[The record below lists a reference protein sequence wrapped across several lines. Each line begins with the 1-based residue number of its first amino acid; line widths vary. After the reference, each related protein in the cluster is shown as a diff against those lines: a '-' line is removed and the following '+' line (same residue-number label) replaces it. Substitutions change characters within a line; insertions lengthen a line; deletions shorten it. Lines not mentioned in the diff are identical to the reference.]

1 MTGARSVPRQP
12 KPLANG
18 TDHIEHLHRALALL
32 DVERLRA
39 WGSELAVRLGRGG
52 RLLAAGNGGS
62 AAEAQHLTS
71 ELVGRLRDDRQ
82 PLSAIALHADTSA
95 VTAIGNDYGYDEV
108 FARQVRAHGRPGD
121 VLLLLSTSGR
131 SGNVLRAAEAAHER
145 GMTVWALT
153 GTEPNPLTGL
163 ADESVRADG
172 PTATVQ
178 ECHLVAVHILCASVD
193 IALGVCPAATPAG
206 DTPTA
211 PGGLVVVGDALLDRD
226 LVGTVDRVSPEAP
239 VVVVDH
245 VEVRSRPG
253 GAGLAAVLAARG
265 GRPVT
270 LVTALSDDREGRDL
284 GGLLRDA
291 GIRVIDLGLAGPTP
305 VKSRVRADGRTVL
318 MFSRAPEAVPGPRRT
333 LTEEERALVAGA
345 SAVLVSDYGRG
356 LTGDASVREALAA
369 AAPATPVV
377 WDPHPRGAR
386 PVPGARLVTPNRA
399 EASGFA
405 PGIAGGDLGS
415 DIERG
420 RRLVDLWQAVGVA
433 VTRGADG
440 ALLLDSAKSSPLA
453 VPGRRVAG
461 ADTCGAGDCFAA
473 SATALLAGGALL
485 SEAVTG
491 AVRAAEEFVAA
502 GGAAAWT
509 AGAAAAAPEP
519 EPADPLEAV
528 ARVRAAGGTVVATG
542 GCFDLLH
549 AGHIALLASAR
560 MLGDCLVVCLNDDDS
575 VRRLKGPRRPVVTAS
590 DRAAVLGSL
599 ASVDGVVVFAES
611 TPAEALRRIRPDIYV
626 KGGDYRVD
634 DLPEAALVDS
644 WGGRTVILPYVD
656 GRSTTRMVD
665 KILLGVGD
673 K

>member
-1 MTGARSVPRQP
+1 MTGAPEVQP
-12 KPLANG
+12 QPLANG
-18 TDHIEHLHRALALL
+18 TDHIEHLHRSLGLL
-32 DVERLRA
+32 EVERLQA
-39 WGSELAVRLGRGG
+39 WGSELAARLQRGG

-131 SGNVLRAAEAAHER
+131 SGNLLRAAGAARER

-153 GTEPNPLTGL
+153 GAAPNPLGEL
-163 ADESVRADG
+163 ADEAVRAHG

-178 ECHLVAVHILCASVD
+178 ECHLVAVHVLCASVD
-193 IALGVCPAATPAG
+193 IALGVCPPLTPAA
-206 DTPTA
+206 DTPAT

-226 LVGTVDRVSPEAP
+226 LVGRVDRVSPEAP

-245 VEVRSRPG
+245 VEVRARPG
-253 GAGLAAVLAARG
+253 GAALAAVLAARG
-265 GRPVT
+265 ERPVT
-270 LVTALSDDREGRDL
+270 LVTALSADREGREL
-284 GGLLRDA
+284 GGLLREA
-291 GIRVIDLGLAGPTP
+291 GVRVVDLGLAGPTP

-318 MFSRAPEAVPGPRRT
+318 MISQAPDAGPALRRT
-333 LTEEERALVAGA
+333 LTDEERALVVGA

-356 LTGDASVREALAA
+356 ITADASVRAALAA
-369 AAPATPVV
+369 AAPVTPMV
-377 WDPHPRGAR
+377 WDPHARGAL
-386 PVPGARLVTPNRA
+386 PVPGARLVTPNRG

-405 PGIAGGDLGS
+405 PGTAGTDVGS

-453 VPGRRVAG
+453 VPGRPIAG

-485 SEAVTG
+485 SEAVIG
-491 AVRAAEEFVAA
+491 AVRAAGEFVAA

-509 AGAAAAAPEP
+509 AGAAAAGAEA
-519 EPADPLEAV
+519 EPADPLAVV
-528 ARVRAAGGTVVATG
+528 ARVRAAGGVVVATG

-549 AGHIALLASAR
+549 AGHVALLESAR
-560 MLGDCLVVCLNDDDS
+560 LLGDCLVVCLNDDDS
-575 VRRLKGPRRPVVTAS
+575 VRRLKGPQRPVVTAS
-590 DRAAVLGSL
+590 DRAAVLASL

-611 TPAEALRRIRPDIYV
+611 TPAEALSRIRPDVYV

-634 DLPEAALVDS
+634 DLPEAALVEG

-665 KILLGVGD
+665 KILLG
-673 K
+673 

>member
-1 MTGARSVPRQP
+1 MIGASSTPHHP

-18 TDHIEHLHRALALL
+18 TDHIEHLQQALAVLEA
-32 DVERLRA
+32 ERLQA
-39 WGSELAVRLGRGG
+39 WGRELATRLQRGG

-82 PLSAIALHADTSA
+82 PLSAIALHAETSA

-121 VLLLLSTSGR
+121 ILLLLSTSGR
-131 SGNVLRAAEAAHER
+131 SRNVLRAAEAAHER
-145 GMTVWALT
+145 GLTVWALT
-153 GTEPNPLTGL
+153 GTVPNPLTEL
-163 ADESVRADG
+163 ADEAVCADG

-193 IALGVCPAATPAG
+193 IALGVCPPVTPAAA
-206 DTPTA
+206 TPTA

-226 LVGTVDRVSPEAP
+226 LLGMVDRVSPEAP
-239 VVVVDH
+239 VVVVDR
-245 VEVRSRPG
+245 VEVCSRPG
-253 GAGLAAVLAARG
+253 GAGLAAVLAARSA
-265 GRPVT
+265 RPVT

-291 GIRVIDLGLAGPTP
+291 GIRVLDLGLAGPTP

-318 MFSRAPEAVPGPRRT
+318 MFSQAPEAVSGLR
-333 LTEEERALVAGA
+333 RALTDDEHALVVGA

-356 LTGDASVREALAA
+356 LTEDASVRAALAA
-369 AAPATPVV
+369 AATATPMV

-386 PVPGARLVTPNRA
+386 PVPGARLVTPNRK
-399 EASGFA
+399 EATGFA
-405 PGIAGGDLGS
+405 PGSAGTDLRS

-420 RRLVDLWQAVGVA
+420 RQLIDIWKAAGVA

-440 ALLLDSAKSSPLA
+440 ALLLDTAKSSPLA
-453 VPGRRVAG
+453 VPGRRIVA

-502 GGAAAWT
+502 GGATSWMAGTAAE
-509 AGAAAAAPEP
+509 EP
-519 EPADPLEAV
+519 GTEPADPLEVV

-549 AGHIALLASAR
+549 AGHIALLENAR
-560 MLGDCLVVCLNDDDS
+560 LLGDCLVVCLNDDDS
-575 VRRLKGPRRPVVTAS
+575 VRRLKGPQRPIVTVG

-611 TPAEALRRIRPDIYV
+611 TPEEALRRIRPDIYV

-634 DLPEAALVDS
+634 DVPEAALVDG

-665 KILLGVGD
+665 KILLGIGD

>member
-1 MTGARSVPRQP
+1 MTGTRSAPQHP

-18 TDHIEHLHRALALL
+18 SDHIEHLQRALAVLE
-32 DVERLRA
+32 VERLQA
-39 WGSELAVRLGRGG
+39 WGRELAARLQRGG

-82 PLSAIALHADTSA
+82 PLSAIALHSETSA

-131 SGNVLRAAEAAHER
+131 SGNVLRAAEAARER

-153 GTEPNPLTGL
+153 GTEPNPLTEL
-163 ADESVRADG
+163 ADESVCADG

-178 ECHLVAVHILCASVD
+178 ECHLVAVHILCANVD
-193 IALGVCPAATPAG
+193 IALGVCPAVTPTG
-206 DTPTA
+206 DTPTV

-253 GAGLAAVLAARG
+253 GAGLAAVLAARSA
-265 GRPVT
+265 RPVT
-270 LVTALSDDREGRDL
+270 LVTALSDDREGREL

-291 GIRVIDLGLAGPTP
+291 GVRVIDLGLAGPTP

-318 MFSRAPEAVPGPRRT
+318 MFSQAAEAAPGPRRA

-356 LTGDASVREALAA
+356 ITSDASVRAALAA
-369 AAPATPVV
+369 AAPATPLV
-377 WDPHPRGAR
+377 WDPHARGAR
-386 PVPGARLVTPNRA
+386 PVPGTRLVTPNRG

-405 PGIAGGDLGS
+405 PGTAGTDLGS

-420 RRLVDLWQAVGVA
+420 RRLVDLWRAVGVA

-453 VPGRRVAG
+453 VPGRPVAG

-491 AVRAAEEFVAA
+491 AVRAAGEFVAA

-509 AGAAAAAPEP
+509 AGAAAAGADA
-519 EPADPLEAV
+519 EPADPLAMV

-549 AGHIALLASAR
+549 AGHVALLESAR
-560 MLGDCLVVCLNDDDS
+560 LLGDCLVVCLNDDDS
-575 VRRLKGPRRPVVTAS
+575 VRRLKGPQRPVVTAS
-590 DRAAVLGSL
+590 DRAAVLAAL
-599 ASVDGVVVFAES
+599 ASVDGVVVFAEA
-611 TPAEALRRIRPDIYV
+611 TPEEALRRIRPDVYV
-626 KGGDYRVD
+626 KGGDYRVE
-634 DLPEAALVDS
+634 DLPEAAVVDS
-644 WGGRTVILPYVD
+644 WGGRTVIVPYRD
-656 GRSTTRMVD
+656 GQSTTRMVD
-665 KILLGVGD
+665 RLLLSIGD
-673 K
+673 T